1 MSWKRRNRTV
11 PPPLL
16 SALDHQVTRLGRKS
30 RFALQE
36 VVNILHFAGRTAVM
50 FPKIFRNFHLT
61 VDNMSVIGITSLPLV
76 VLTSSFVGG
85 VTSWQSGYQFSDYV
99 PLSYVGV
106 AVGKSILVQLGP
118 VLTALVVAGRIGA
131 AMAAEL
137 GTMKVTEQIDAM
149 ECLCLDPYQFL
160 YAPRFFA
167 GLVMLPVLTIISSFT
182 GIMGAMGVAMLPPMS
197 LDAAIFFN
205 GVKLFFY
212 VKDVV
217 VGLTK
222 AVLFGGIISLVG
234 CYMGSTTTGGAEG
247 VGKSTRTAVVVA
259 SVTIL
264 IATYLVDMVLL

>member
-1 MSWKRRNRTV
+1 M
-11 PPPLL
+11 PPFLAPFRL
-16 SALDHQVTRLGRKS
+16 ALDESADRLGRKT

-36 VVNILHFAGRTAVM
+36 IFTIARFAGRT
-50 FPKIFRNFHLT
+50 FFLLPRLFRNGRLT
-61 VDNMSVIGITSLPLV
+61 LDQMSIIGITSLPLV
-76 VLTSSFVGG
+76 VLTSVFTGA
-85 VTSWQSGYQFSDYV
+85 VTAWQAGYQFADYV

-137 GTMKVTEQIDAM
+137 GTMRVTEQIDAM

-160 YAPRFFA
+160 YAPRLYA
-167 GLVMLPVLTIISSFT
+167 ALVMMPVLTIISSFT
-182 GIMGAMGVAMLPPMS
+182 GILGALGVAMIPPLS

-212 VKDVV
+212 TQDVV
-217 VGLTK
+217 IGVSK
-222 AVLFGGIISLVG
+222 AVLFGGIIAIVG

-247 VGKSTRTAVVVA
+247 VGKSTRTAVVV
-259 SVTIL
+259 STVSIL
-264 IATYLVDMVLL
+264 ISCYLVDVIFL